1 MRVSFISLSLSK
13 SSRPR
18 CGKPSIESR
27 NPEEEMEGDSP
38 GAALSTLITLL
49 QDKTSPRR
57 YNLVGSRHRFKE
69 ASFSQGKGMA
79 AEAFGRR
86 RSRRLV

>member
-1 MRVSFISLSLSK
+1 
-13 SSRPR
+13 
-18 CGKPSIESR
+18 
-27 NPEEEMEGDSP
+27 MEGDSP
-38 GAALSTLITLL
+38 GAAPSILITLFL
-49 QDKTSPRR
+49 DETSPRR
-57 YNLVGSRHRFKE
+57 FNLVGSRHRFKE